1 MENDLVRVE
10 NAITGN
16 ASGNLTW
23 GRWPLDSAV
32 ALGFAG
38 VRNPLGFAVV
48 RFLADEP
55 SPRNAWGVIL
65 VLANEMQKQG
75 IPGEGIKELA
85 FQAFEFWKDSR
96 CTSCGGRGISGIEQS
111 LCLACNGSGQRPAP
125 HSPDALR
132 VGVTCLIEAESRM
145 EGQLAARLRR
155 G

>member
-1 MENDLVRVE
+1 MENDLVRLE
-10 NAITGN
+10 NAITAN

-55 SPRNAWGVIL
+55 SSRNAWGVVL
-65 VLANEMQKQG
+65 VLANEMQKRG
-75 IPGEGIKELA
+75 VAAEGVKEMA
-85 FQAFEFWKDSR
+85 FRAFEFWKDSR
-96 CTSCGGRGISGIEQS
+96 CTSCGGRGISGIEQG
-111 LCLACNGSGQRPAP
+111 LCMACNGSGQRQPP

-132 VGVTCLIEAESRM
+132 IGVSCLNEAEARM